1 MQQGRSRRRV
11 VARRNSCVAFL
22 AMAAMIAVPAASA
35 AEPALGATWGHGSHS
50 FAIATGTPGETG
62 LLERLATEF
71 ADLNDAKVSWYP
83 AGSGQALALLK
94 QGKVDMVLAHS
105 PKAEEK
111 AVAEGWA
118 TGRALIGSNEF
129 WIVGPKSDPAKV
141 VAATNAADALR
152 RISATRSKF
161 VSRGDESGTHQRELA
176 LWKSAGLEPAG
187 DWYIVTGDFM
197 AASLRRA
204 DAERAYFLTDSS
216 TFILQR
222 SELPNLKVLFRGGK
236 DLSNPYH
243 TLYRTQ
249 STPGTQTA
257 RRFGEF
263 LLSERGQEIMRKYG
277 RGRYG
282 EPLYF
287 DAATTAR

>member
-1 MQQGRSRRRV
+1 VITVS
-11 VARRNSCVAFL
+11 
-22 AMAAMIAVPAASA
+22 AASA
-35 AEPALGATWGHGSHS
+35 AEPTLGATWGHGSRS

-71 ADLNDAKVSWYP
+71 ADQNDARVSWYP
-83 AGSGQALALLK
+83 AGSGQALAFLK
-94 QGKVDMVLAHS
+94 QGKVDMVLAHA
-105 PKAEEK
+105 PAAEQQ

-118 TGRALIGSNEF
+118 TGRSLIGSNEF

-141 VAATNAADALR
+141 VAATDAADALR
-152 RISATRSKF
+152 RVHATRSKF
-161 VSRGDESGTHQRELA
+161 VSRGDQSGTHQRELS
-176 LWKSAGLEPAG
+176 LWKSAALEPAG
-187 DWYIVTGDFM
+187 DWYIVTGEFM
-197 AASLRRA
+197 TASLQRA

-222 SELPNLKVLFRGGK
+222 SELPNLRVLFRGGK

-243 TLYRTQ
+243 TLYRVQATPATQ
-249 STPGTQTA
+249 IA

-263 LLSERGQEIMRKYG
+263 LLSERGQELMRKYG

-282 EPLYF
+282 EPLYL

>member
-1 MQQGRSRRRV
+1 MHQGRSPGRV
-11 VARRNSCVAFL
+11 IATRSRCVAFL
-22 AMAAMIAVPAASA
+22 ATAAIIPASAASA
-35 AEPALGATWGHGSHS
+35 AEPAPGAIWGHGSHS

-71 ADLNDAKVSWYP
+71 ADKNDARVSWYP

-94 QGKVDMVLAHS
+94 QGKVDMVLAHA
-105 PKAEEK
+105 PEAEAQ

-118 TGRALIGSNEF
+118 TGRSLIGSNEF

-141 VAATNAADALR
+141 AAATDAADALR
-152 RISATRSKF
+152 RIHATRSKF
-161 VSRGDESGTHQRELA
+161 VSRGDQSGTHQRELF

-187 DWYIVTGDFM
+187 DWYIVTGEFM
-197 AASLRRA
+197 TASLRRA
-204 DAERAYFLTDSS
+204 DAERAYFLSDSS

-243 TLYRTQ
+243 TLYRTE

-263 LLSERGQEIMRKYG
+263 LLSERGQELMRNYG

-282 EPLYF
+282 EPLYL
-287 DAATTAR
+287 DAATSAR